1 MSHHKFKTFL
11 KSLKTTDNTALVE
24 AIFTGYQAIYED
36 IGPDEIENFDILY
49 HGTDEDSAEHI
60 RKYGLDMSKSSG
72 GYFGYGFYTTPDAN
86 LAKDNYADFSGEDA
100 ESGVVLKFKLNPDA
114 NILDLRKPEHF
125 EIWKKYDNAY
135 SRPDF
140 YKTITRDGYDG
151 LFDRSFDGVV
161 IYNPKA
167 LKLIPTPEA

>member
-1 MSHHKFKTFL
+1 MSQKHFKTFL
-11 KSLKTTDNTALVE
+11 KGLKTTNNESLVE
-24 AIFTGYQAIYED
+24 AIHEGFHAIYED
-36 IGPDEIENFDILY
+36 IEPNEIENFDILY
-49 HGTDEDSAEHI
+49 HGTDKDSAAQI
-60 RKYGLDMSKSSG
+60 RQNGLDISKSSG
-72 GYFGYGFYTTPDAN
+72 GYFGWGFYTTPDES

-100 ESGVVLKFKLNPDA
+100 ESGVVLKFKLNPEA

-125 EIWKKYDNAY
+125 EIWKIYAPIY

-140 YKTITRDGYDG
+140 YKTIVNDGYDG

-167 LKLIPTPEA
+167 LTLI